1 MRISIVLAVVIALL
15 SVSCKKQGQVTT
27 EHELSE
33 FDTLVFSDVFDVTL
47 IQDSVNHIK
56 VIGTEKFVAHV
67 QWEISNN
74 TLTIK
79 NEGKYKWLNP
89 STNKIKLEITVNDL
103 AKIVANET
111 CNISTQHVLHANE
124 LGLVLKSKLNHASLQ
139 LDCNTF
145 YYWNNFPCGGSVT
158 LQGTCHKLKLWNY
171 ALMQIDSRQ
180 LETKITEVENTSKGD
195 IHVWCTDSLMYKING
210 TGNIYLRGNP
220 TYLLNHSGSGSGK
233 LLFE

>member
-56 VIGTEKFVAHV
+56 VIGTEKFVGHV

-124 LGLVLKSKLNHASLQ
+124 LGLVLKSKLNHASLNV
-139 LDCNTF
+139 DCNTF
-145 YYWNNFPCGGSVT
+145 YYWNNFPCGGSVA
-158 LQGTCHKLKLWNY
+158 LQGTCHTLKLWNY
-171 ALMQIDSRQ
+171 ALMQINARQ

-195 IHVWCTDSLMYKING
+195 IHVWCTDSLSYKING
-210 TGNIYLRGNP
+210 TGNIYLHGNP
-220 TYLLNHSGSGSGK
+220 TYLLNHLGSGSGK

>member
-1 MRISIVLAVVIALL
+1 MRISILLVLVLALF
-15 SVSCKKQGQVTT
+15 SVSCKKQGQITT
-27 EHELSE
+27 EHELGE

-47 IQDSVNHIK
+47 IEDSVNHIK
-56 VIGTEKFVAHV
+56 IIGTEKFVGQV
-67 QWEISNN
+67 KWEISNN
-74 TLTIK
+74 TLTVR
-79 NEGKYKWLNP
+79 NESKYKWLNP

-111 CNISTQHVLHANE
+111 CNISTQNVLHANE

-145 YYWNNFPCGGSVT
+145 YYWNNFPCGGTVN
-158 LQGTCHKLKLWNY
+158 LQGTCHTLKLWNY
-171 ALMQIDSRQ
+171 ALMQIDARQ
-180 LETKITEVENTSKGD
+180 LATTITEVQNTSKGD
-195 IHVWCTDSLMYKING
+195 IHVWCSDSLTYKING

-220 TYLLNHSGSGSGK
+220 SYLLNQVGSGSGK